1 MKKPKQ
7 ILPGLYQFFDT
18 CNVFVICRDNGSLAI
33 DFGSGEWL
41 EEFEK
46 LNLPPLE
53 KVLITHHHADQCQG
67 LLKKRS
73 WPFEIHAPAGER
85 TLLEPEGVKEFW
97 ANRRNGGVPASY
109 SVLPRGLRKVTY
121 NLAGFSDFNWRG
133 GRLRFLDTP
142 GHGRGAVT
150 IFADVAGKQVAFCG
164 DAAHAGA
171 TVWKP
176 FNLDWD
182 HWTGSGALAA
192 YEGITRLAGPRID
205 LLCPSHGPVINEKP
219 RAMLKQLAKR
229 LLSFYEAKGSIC
241 PDEPDRYH
249 PVKEIG
255 DRAQECLPGL
265 YHFGVNGYLL
275 MSESG
280 EALVIDAYVGDIPAL
295 EDLLDILS
303 HPRMS
308 AATATHYHS
317 DHSDGLPI
325 VKKRWKAR
333 TVLHPRVA
341 QPLRKIGEIDCPW
354 LPQKAI
360 RPDELMPRTGK
371 WKWNEFTFAV
381 APFPGQTWWH
391 AAFMTEVAGNKVCF
405 SGDNYQPA
413 TRWNGT
419 GGFSSFNGSRFIEG
433 FVVSSET
440 ILKWKP
446 DLVFNGHNTQFR
458 FSPSYHRKVIAWAK
472 RSESVTK
479 ALCPSGNL
487 EKDYY
492 LHPPMR

>member
-1 MKKPKQ
+1 
-7 ILPGLYQFFDT
+7 
-18 CNVFVICRDNGSLAI
+18 
-33 DFGSGEWL
+33 
-41 EEFEK
+41 
-46 LNLPPLE
+46 
-53 KVLITHHHADQCQG
+53 
-67 LLKKRS
+67 
-73 WPFEIHAPAGER
+73 
-85 TLLEPEGVKEFW
+85 
-97 ANRRNGGVPASY
+97 
-109 SVLPRGLRKVTY
+109 
-121 NLAGFSDFNWRG
+121 
-133 GRLRFLDTP
+133 
-142 GHGRGAVT
+142 
-150 IFADVAGKQVAFCG
+150 
-164 DAAHAGA
+164 
-171 TVWKP
+171 
-176 FNLDWD
+176 
-182 HWTGSGALAA
+182 
-192 YEGITRLAGPRID
+192 
-205 LLCPSHGPVINEKP
+205 
-219 RAMLKQLAKR
+219 
-229 LLSFYEAKGSIC
+229 
-241 PDEPDRYH
+241 
-249 PVKEIG
+249 
-255 DRAQECLPGL
+255 
-265 YHFGVNGYLL
+265 
-275 MSESG
+275 
-280 EALVIDAYVGDIPAL
+280 
-295 EDLLDILS
+295 
-303 HPRMS
+303 
-308 AATATHYHS
+308 
-317 DHSDGLPI
+317 
-325 VKKRWKAR
+325 
-333 TVLHPRVA
+333 VA